1 MGQYRIQDCAVGCK
15 SSGECGRRRVF
26 FGARKIQIFKRMQV
40 ALVLARA
47 ASFGICDWGML
58 VVIDQRVAVLGER
71 NTRAVR
77 VLRWIKWLP
86 RLDTGAE
93 RS

>member
-1 MGQYRIQDCAVGCK
+1 
-15 SSGECGRRRVF
+15 
-26 FGARKIQIFKRMQV
+26 
-40 ALVLARA
+40 VLARA

-71 NTRAVR
+71 NARAVR